1 MVAYDISPHDIGVN
15 VDGMIQ
21 MASGEVGPAQLRA
34 AFGCF
39 PSGIT
44 AVCALIDGK
53 PVGMAASSFTS
64 VSLDPPLVSVC
75 IQNRSKTWR
84 QLRSVLRMGV
94 SVLASGQDLECRQL
108 ARPAGDGFES
118 VAWAHDATG
127 SILLA
132 RAAACVSRG
141 LHTVVPSGDPAIL
154 LLPVPAPPFAP
165 PRAPISCP
173 VP

>member
-1 MVAYDISPHDIGVN
+1 MVVYEISPHDIGVN

-84 QLRSVLRMGV
+84 QLRSRSEEHTSELQSLLRRSSAV
-94 SVLASGQDLECRQL
+94 FCSTHKQN
-108 ARPAGDGFES
+108 
-118 VAWAHDATG
+118 
-127 SILLA
+127 
-132 RAAACVSRG
+132 
-141 LHTVVPSGDPAIL
+141 
-154 LLPVPAPPFAP
+154 
-165 PRAPISCP
+165 
-173 VP
+173 

>member
-75 IQNRSKTWR
+75 VPNRSTPWR

-94 SVLASGQDLECRQL
+94 SVLAGGQGRACRTLEN
-108 ARPAGDGFES
+108 G
-118 VAWAHDATG
+118 
-127 SILLA
+127 
-132 RAAACVSRG
+132 RAS
-141 LHTVVPSGDPAIL
+141 
-154 LLPVPAPPFAP
+154 
-165 PRAPISCP
+165 
-173 VP
+173 

>member
-34 AFGCF
+34 AFGCS

-84 QLRSVLRMGV
+84 QPRSVLRMGV
-94 SVLASGQDLECRQL
+94 SVLASGQALDCRHL
-108 ARPAGDGFES
+108 ARPAGARLES
-118 VAWAHDATG
+118 VAGVHAEKG
-127 SILLA
+127 S
-132 RAAACVSRG
+132 
-141 LHTVVPSGDPAIL
+141 
-154 LLPVPAPPFAP
+154 
-165 PRAPISCP
+165 
-173 VP
+173 